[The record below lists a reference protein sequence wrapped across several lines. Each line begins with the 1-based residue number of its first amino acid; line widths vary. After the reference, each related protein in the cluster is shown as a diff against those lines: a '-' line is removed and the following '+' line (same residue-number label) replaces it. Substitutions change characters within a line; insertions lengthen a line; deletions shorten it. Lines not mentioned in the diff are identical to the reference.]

1 MSAVPKNMGADVS
14 RFARLEMRE
23 VEDLHVVG
31 WAQSIDHLRGP
42 TGAVRAGALLTMLDS
57 AGGVCGG
64 LASLPDGWV
73 VSTNMSAHTVDLTPT
88 TTPGGSLRIESRA
101 DAEGPQQRRDVGRD
115 L

>member
-1 MSAVPKNMGADVS
+1 MSAVPKNMGADIS

-31 WAQSIDHLRGP
+31 WARSIDHLRGP

-73 VSTNMSAHTVDLTPT
+73 VSTNMSAHTVDLDPDDHARRITPD
-88 TTPGGSLRIESRA
+88 RVAR
-101 DAEGPQQRRDVGRD
+101 DAEGPQQRRDLGRD